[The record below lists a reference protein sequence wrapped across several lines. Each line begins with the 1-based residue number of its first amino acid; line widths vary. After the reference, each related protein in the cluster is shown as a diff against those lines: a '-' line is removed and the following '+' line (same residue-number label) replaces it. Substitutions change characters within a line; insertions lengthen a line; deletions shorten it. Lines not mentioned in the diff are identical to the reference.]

1 MIKTLDCSVKYYEP
15 RPLVR
20 FPIKLEEAT
29 QEERKRVMLLR
40 RPKQRLVVTED
51 TGRGFDPRKYVK
63 F

>member
-1 MIKTLDCSVKYYEP
+1 MKYYEP